1 MFSSFPFC
9 KKNQGRQE
17 RPLAVTLYQSY
28 FYYFSDFSPFFPTSC
43 QHFRSTEQRKS
54 PSHALSQ
61 VPPLSDIIPLLAI
74 SFLMCILNPVTSQF
88 TKLQCLSKVFKR
100 TLLSKVQ
107 SVTLHLLI
115 FSNFFSSFQ
124 TTLPEPKFAL
134 ISKHPV
140 SFHVL
145 WAFAHFCPICMFLP
159 HLPDTCPYFTDQ
171 RNAFSAFKN
180 SVQRTFPMKA
190 LATFSSQSLSP
201 QNLFISQLQIT
212 CTIIPSTLLLLLLL
226 LLDTYYVPGISP
238 YGRISKHF
246 SNEPDCK

>member
-1 MFSSFPFC
+1 MFSAFPFC

-17 RPLAVTLYQSY
+17 CPLAVTLYQSY

-43 QHFRSTEQRKS
+43 QHFHSTEQRKS

-74 SFLMCILNPVTSQF
+74 SFLKCILNPVTSQF

-171 RNAFSAFKN
+171 RNAFSAFKKLSSEDISYESSCHFFQLVTVSSKPVYISITNYLYYN
-180 SVQRTFPMKA
+180 SFN
-190 LATFSSQSLSP
+190 S
-201 QNLFISQLQIT
+201 IIIT
-212 CTIIPSTLLLLLLL
+212 ITIIGHLLCPRHLTLWQ
-226 LLDTYYVPGISP
+226 
-238 YGRISKHF
+238 
-246 SNEPDCK
+246 NQ